1 MLNGF
6 FEHIPCWILLE
17 ILNIPLISIH
27 LSSGNPCSGNSV
39 KDDSSGSSFS
49 SLLPSSEDGGD
60 DDDDFKVGA
69 ANMFL
74 IGGSNS
80 YCFIGNGIQ
89 IGFTL

>member
-1 MLNGF
+1 
-6 FEHIPCWILLE
+6 
-17 ILNIPLISIH
+17 
-27 LSSGNPCSGNSV
+27 LSSGNPCSSNSV

-49 SLLPSSEDGGD
+49 SLLPSSEDGD
-60 DDDDFKVGA
+60 DDDDFKVGD

>member
-1 MLNGF
+1 
-6 FEHIPCWILLE
+6 
-17 ILNIPLISIH
+17 
-27 LSSGNPCSGNSV
+27 LSSGNPCSSNSV

-49 SLLPSSEDGGD
+49 SLLPSSEDGD

>member
-1 MLNGF
+1 
-6 FEHIPCWILLE
+6 
-17 ILNIPLISIH
+17 
-27 LSSGNPCSGNSV
+27 LSSGNPCSSNSI

-49 SLLPSSEDGGD
+49 SLLPSSEDGD